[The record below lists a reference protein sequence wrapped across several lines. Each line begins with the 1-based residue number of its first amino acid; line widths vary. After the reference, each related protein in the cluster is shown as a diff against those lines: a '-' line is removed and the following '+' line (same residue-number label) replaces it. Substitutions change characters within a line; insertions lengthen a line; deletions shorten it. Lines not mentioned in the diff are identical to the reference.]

1 MITKIASDGFR
12 RRRFSF
18 SYRLVIVGCGVVYQ
32 FAVFG
37 EAGAVAGAIPGVLYA
52 IVFEGAAE
60 VGTARCGGSENSY
73 RRFKGVNG
81 KP

>member
-37 EAGAVAGAIPGVLYA
+37 EAGAVAGAIPGVFGA
-52 IVFEGAAE
+52 VIFECAAE
-60 VGTARCGGSENSY
+60 VGAAWGGRCEQS
-73 RRFKGVNG
+73 NG
-81 KP
+81 